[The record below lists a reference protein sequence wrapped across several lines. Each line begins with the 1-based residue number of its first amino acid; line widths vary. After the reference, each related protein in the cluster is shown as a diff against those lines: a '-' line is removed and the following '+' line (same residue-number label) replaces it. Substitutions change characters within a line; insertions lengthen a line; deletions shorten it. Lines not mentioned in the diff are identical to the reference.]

1 MEDSRPKIEPSN
13 RSKLIQEYYFSKKLK
28 EVDDLRKKGADII
41 NLGIGSPDLPPSN
54 ATLEELNSSSYI
66 SGNHGYQSYYGI
78 PELRK
83 AFSSWYRNYFNV
95 ELNPE
100 NEILPLIGSK
110 EGIMHITMA
119 YLNPDDKVLIPNPG
133 YPTYTSVTKL
143 VGGEVIYYELNEENS
158 WYPDFE
164 KIEEIDL
171 SSVKIMWV
179 NYPHM
184 PTGQK
189 ATRKLFARLV
199 EFGHKHNILIV
210 NDNPYSFILNEDY
223 LSILSADGAKDI
235 ALELNSLS
243 KSHNMPG
250 WRVGMVAGKSEFISN
265 IIKVKSNM
273 DSGMFKPLQLAA
285 TKALS
290 CDNNWYDSVNEV
302 YKRRRVLAESILN
315 KLNCSFDSKQS
326 GLFMWGK
333 VPSIY
338 SSGEEL
344 ADLMLYNANVFVTPG
359 KVFGTA
365 GDNYIRISL
374 CADEEKLKQTLKRIE
389 EIL

>member
-119 YLNPDDKVLIPNPG
+119 YLNPGDKVLIPNPG

>member
-119 YLNPDDKVLIPNPG
+119 YLNPGDKVLIPNPG

-189 ATRKLFARLV
+189 GTRKLFARLV

>member
-119 YLNPDDKVLIPNPG
+119 YLNPGDKVLIPNPG

-374 CADEEKLKQTLKRIE
+374 CADEEKLKQTLIRIE